1 MPTAKSK
8 NPTDPKNNEM
18 IEEEIKE
25 NVPMGLG

>member
-1 MPTAKSK
+1 MPATKSK

>member
-1 MPTAKSK
+1 MPATKYK
-8 NPTDPKNNEM
+8 NPTDPKYKDM